1 MAEKKING
9 ETYKVGPMLATE
21 AIVLQARLMRVLGP
35 AAVKLPGIIAARVD
49 GASAEEKAKA
59 DQEAIAAITGI
70 FAGSEPREIAELIKD
85 IVETAM
91 VQRASGS
98 YGQIDMDVD
107 FTGRLGDLIPVV
119 TFVLKEQFGDFFS
132 GAVASGRRG
141 LKAAG

>member
-9 ETYKVGPMLATE
+9 ETYKVAPMLATE

-35 AAVKLPGIIAARVD
+35 AAAKLPAIIASRKEGVGD
-49 GASAEEKAKA
+49 EEKARA

-70 FAGSEPREIAELIKD
+70 FAGSEPREIAGLIKD

-91 VQRASGS
+91 VRRPSGV
-98 YGQIDMDVD
+98 YEQIDMDND

-119 TFVLKEQFGDFFS
+119 TFALKEQFGDFFS
-132 GAVASGRRG
+132 GAVASGRQG
-141 LKAAG
+141 LKA

>member
-35 AAVKLPGIIAARVD
+35 AAAKLPSIIASRKD
-49 GASAEEKAKA
+49 GATDEERAKA
-59 DQEAIAAITGI
+59 DQEAITAITGI
-70 FAGSEPREIAELIKD
+70 FATSQPQEIAALIKD
-85 IVETAM
+85 IVETAT
-91 VQRASGS
+91 VRRPSGA
-98 YGQIDMDVD
+98 YEQIDMDND

-132 GAVASGRRG
+132 GAVASGRQG
-141 LKAAG
+141 LKAQA